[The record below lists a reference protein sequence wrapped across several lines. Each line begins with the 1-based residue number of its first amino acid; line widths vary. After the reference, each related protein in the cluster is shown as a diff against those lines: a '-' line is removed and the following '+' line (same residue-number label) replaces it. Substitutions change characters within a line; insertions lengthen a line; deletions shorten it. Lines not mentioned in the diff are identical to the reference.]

1 MLTHKTK
8 LFLVFALHTAVA
20 TLLVSCPA
28 GGQTGSAKA
37 QQVVQ
42 STTSTTSPDSA
53 LSPPGTPTDSAQE
66 TIQVGEQ
73 PGEPEPS
80 RDEGVKEPTWEESA
94 DEGKTKDVTGEE
106 QNTEASEKPPRSK
119 NYRPPKEEGVQR
131 PSEKPRTKKSF
142 VSVELW
148 FQDAKFNDAEDAK
161 LSNLLFEFRANLGRK
176 QKQVEQ
182 VTISNYDD
190 AVGATLDM
198 GLCILEIYPVV
209 QPPKFEGH
217 GSVGRIGLKF
227 DGMYHIKL
235 YKPEGELI
243 GVFGI
248 YSDGTFGAAP
258 LKERPEGYL
267 VKAVRL
273 LDSFAPV
280 PYTVYLKTPAGEK
293 PKNLVTIQ
301 FNGGGYQQQQVED
314 AAGNLYNYR
323 FPSGRLEL
331 FDPNEK

>member
-1 MLTHKTK
+1 MLNH
-8 LFLVFALHTAVA
+8 LGVFMPSKKMRLLLALALQTATLA
-20 TLLVSCPA
+20 LLVSCPA
-28 GGQTGSAKA
+28 ADQAENATTKP
-37 QQVVQ
+37 VVQ
-42 STTSTTSPDSA
+42 STGNQAVPE
-53 LSPPGTPTDSAQE
+53 PFQSAQDTTPDPVPEQEIVEEPAEVEPVVEGE
-66 TIQVGEQ
+66 TT
-73 PGEPEPS
+73 
-80 RDEGVKEPTWEESA
+80 GVSA
-94 DEGKTKDVTGEE
+94 EE
-106 QNTEASEKPPRSK
+106 QDTEAPEKPPRSK

-161 LSNLLFEFRANLGRK
+161 MSHLLLEFRANLGRK

-182 VTISNYDD
+182 VTLSSFGE
-190 AVGATLDM
+190 AVGATLDL
-198 GLCILEIYPVV
+198 GLCILVIYPVV
-209 QPPKFEGH
+209 QQPKFQAH

-258 LKERPEGYL
+258 LDERPEGYL

-280 PYTVYLKTPAGEK
+280 PYTVYRKTPAGEK
-293 PKNLVTIQ
+293 PEYLVTIQ
-301 FNGGGYQQQQVED
+301 FNGGGFEQRQVED

-323 FPSGRLEL
+323 FPTGRLEL